1 MASYNK
7 ICLLCNKTMESLE
20 FLRKHVVEE
29 HPKCMFT
36 PTLKR
41 KFVSQATESYCGG
54 QTQVFEKLL
63 IPEVA
68 AVFGLGDS
76 DSYYG
81 MPENDGCGIDE
92 EHEQKGELKTP
103 PSTYVELVERLI
115 MTQQEMPVSQMRA
128 PLDDYPVDEGD
139 DHEFINVDMSYEEG
153 VLTQADNAEFC
164 FDYDKAI
171 KEMAEKDVAGQEILI
186 NPYSPIAVPNSPALP
201 SDEFAEV
208 KKIVANCQDQMVQH
222 FRTVEDCF
230 KPMPDKCS
238 ETNGKK
244 LSAANVLMHKA
255 EKVFQ
260 MLDRVLKNNKVVWD
274 DEVSDLE
281 LGSILDATQKQIV
294 EHESL
299 PSPSL
304 LVPAVVVIEDPIA
317 LDYTQSQ
324 ALDFS
329 KSTHP
334 KLVVKHDVQS
344 QAFDFTVKKVRFLED
359 AKDELPSTSSDTAHS
374 FAFPSMPKKRS
385 LDEISMPIPPKKVLV
400 VSSDDEDEH
409 VR

>member
-1 MASYNK
+1 MASYNRE
-7 ICLLCNKTMESLE
+7 CLLCNKMCSSLD
-20 FLRKHVVEE
+20 FLREHVLQA
-29 HPKCMFT
+29 HPKSMFT
-36 PTLKR
+36 PCLKR
-41 KFVSQATESYCGG
+41 RFVSQATEAYVGG
-54 QTQVFEKLL
+54 QTQAVGRVL

-68 AVFGLGDS
+68 AVFGRDDR

-81 MPENDGCGIDE
+81 QIENDGSGIDE
-92 EHEQKGELKTP
+92 EHDEKADLKTP
-103 PSTYVELVERLI
+103 PSTYVELIERLI
-115 MTQQEMPVSQMRA
+115 GSQDEMPVSQMRE
-128 PLDDYPVDEGD
+128 PFDEYVNED
-139 DHEFINVDMSYEEG
+139 EDHEFINVDLSYEEG
-153 VLTQADNAEFC
+153 VLTQADNVDFC
-164 FDYDKAI
+164 FDYAKAI
-171 KEMAEKDVAGQEILI
+171 KEMVEKDEAGHEILI
-186 NPYSPIAVPNSPALP
+186 NPYSPIAIPNSPALP
-201 SDEFAEV
+201 SDDFAKV
-208 KKIVANCQDQMVQH
+208 KKVVANCQDRVIEH
-222 FRTVEDCF
+222 FKIVEDCF
-230 KPMPDKCS
+230 KAMPDKCS

-244 LSAANVLMHKA
+244 LSAANLLMHKA

-281 LGSILDATQKQIV
+281 LGSILDATQKQVV